1 MTPRSLA
8 HCYRCGYVWPPRR
21 PRIRICARCK
31 SPYYWLPKIRVPTYG
46 SGLGIEEII
55 GERRK
60 QVLRLARSYGA
71 ENVRVFGSVARREAT
86 PNSDVDIVVDPIRPD
101 RYRPIDLALALRTAL
116 GRPVDLVSERS
127 LHWLIQP
134 KVLAEA
140 IPL

>member
-1 MTPRSLA
+1 M
-8 HCYRCGYVWPPRR
+8 
-21 PRIRICARCK
+21 
-31 SPYYWLPKIRVPTYG
+31 
-46 SGLGIEEII
+46 
-55 GERRK
+55 
-60 QVLRLARSYGA
+60 LRLARSYGA

-101 RYRPIDLALALRTAL
+101 RYRPIDLALALRKAL

-140 IPL
+140 VPL